1 MTPYGEKA
9 MIEELA
15 ELRAAPQGNRNNALN
30 VCAYR
35 LAQLLGKGHLIEPD
49 LVSELQLAGEA
60 IGLSRH
66 EADQTIRSAIKRG
79 RGVLRGPEPG
89 EYSALPQRSYLPK
102 PPPAEDD
109 SGWNAP
115 FVPDPSGCAPTGVWQ
130 QKAEAM
136 VHYAR
141 EVLFNTPDAVAW
153 LADRGISEKAAKAW
167 WLGWFGGDKDGKDL
181 FRPRE
186 SWGLGPALKDDGTPK
201 KLWIPRGLVIPWV
214 GVDGIYRIRIRR
226 PEGEPRYYV
235 LPGSTMDCL
244 ILPRMGA
251 RAYVVVESELDAVMI
266 HALADDLIAVV
277 ALGNSSRKPDAKVWT
292 SLQCAARVLV
302 SLDNDPAGRKATEW
316 WLAHLPDTAMDYP
329 APSGKDPGDAFKA
342 GADIQE
348 WIREGLPAGWATQSS
363 VG

>member
-35 LAQLLGKGHLIEPD
+35 LAQLLGKGHLVEPD
-49 LVSELQLAGEA
+49 LVSELVQACDA
-60 IGLSRH
+60 IGLPRR
-66 EADQTIRSAIKRG
+66 EAEQTIQSAIKRG

-89 EYSALPQRSYLPK
+89 EHTAPQPVYLPK
-102 PPPAEDD
+102 PPLAADD
-109 SGWNAP
+109 PRLNAP
-115 FVPDPSGCAPTGVWQ
+115 FVPDPSGCAPTGIWQ
-130 QKAEAM
+130 QKAETM

-141 EVLFNTPDAVAW
+141 EVLFNTPAMVAW
-153 LADRGISEKAAKAW
+153 LAARGISEKTAKAW

-186 SWGLGPALKDDGTPK
+186 SWGLGPDLKDDGTPK

-266 HALADDLIAVV
+266 HAMAGDLIAVV

-292 SLQCAARVLV
+292 SLQGAARVLV
-302 SLDNDPAGRKATEW
+302 SLDNDAAGRKATQW
-316 WLAHLPDTAMDYP
+316 WLAHLPDTAMDHP
-329 APSGKDPGDAFKA
+329 APSGKDPGEAFKA
-342 GADIQE
+342 GSD
-348 WIREGLPAGWATQSS
+348 IREWVRAGLPAGWATGAIS
-363 VG
+363 G